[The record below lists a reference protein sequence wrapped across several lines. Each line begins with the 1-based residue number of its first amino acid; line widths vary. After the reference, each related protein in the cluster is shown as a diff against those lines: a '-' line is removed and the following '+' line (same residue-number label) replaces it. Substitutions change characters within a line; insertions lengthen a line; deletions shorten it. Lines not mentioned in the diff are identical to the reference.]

1 MNKDTIDRSKPPVSA
16 EIPRFKFPGYKK
28 IDISEKLTVYTY
40 EDYTQPLIT
49 MKAFFHKGAAE
60 EKIPGLASF
69 TAELMMRG
77 TKNRTASGI
86 AEETDMIGAGM
97 RSIGNWE
104 DTSIGITALAD
115 HCDKAFE
122 LLTDCLLNP
131 LFSENETERLR
142 KKFIADIK
150 EETSEPG
157 YLAKLALNSLFY
169 QGHPYSHPRD
179 GTIES
184 ISSLTRDDCINWHNS
199 MKERSKITVIIAGNG
214 DFDSLVSKF
223 RKELSTLPLSISTEY
238 KHDVFKYP
246 KENRVV
252 IINKADAK
260 QTSLRI
266 AKPSIS
272 RENDLY
278 PALVLANTV
287 YGGYFMSR
295 LNNLLREIKGYTYGV
310 HSNISARKNGPVM
323 SIGTDVNE
331 ESTADAVLDILSEM
345 ELISKNP
352 VKEEEFNTAMQY
364 LLGAFSRKIETPQ
377 QIAMMIQGADIYGLP
392 ANYFDDFFNDI
403 SKLTPEKVF
412 EAQKKY
418 LKPESL
424 VIAAAG
430 DAARLRDALKEFGEI
445 HLCDTEGN
453 IT

>member
-1 MNKDTIDRSKPPVSA
+1 MNKDSIDRSKPPVSA

-49 MKAFFHKGAAE
+49 MKAYFHKGAVE

-69 TAELMMRG
+69 TAELMLRG
-77 TKNRTASGI
+77 TKNRSASEI

-104 DTSIGITALAD
+104 DTSLGITVLAD
-115 HCDKAFE
+115 HSDKAFE
-122 LLTDCLLNP
+122 LLTDSFLNP
-131 LFSENETERLR
+131 VFSEDETERLR
-142 KKFIADIK
+142 KKFIADIR
-150 EETSEPG
+150 EETAEPG

-169 QGHPYSHPRD
+169 EGHPYSHPRD

-184 ISSLTRDDCINWHNS
+184 ISKITSHDCISWHNS
-199 MKERSKITVIIAGNG
+199 MKEQTKITVIIAGNA

-223 RKELSTLPLSISTEY
+223 RDKFSSLPQDTGGEY
-238 KHDVFKYP
+238 QHDEFKYP

-272 RENDLY
+272 RENELY

-323 SIGTDVNE
+323 SVGTDVNL

-345 ELISKNP
+345 ELISGNP

-392 ANYFDDFFNDI
+392 ADYFDDFFSDI

-418 LKPESL
+418 LKPESI

-430 DAARLRDALKEFGEI
+430 DAAKLRDALKEFGEI
-445 HLCDTEGN
+445 SICDTEGN
-453 IT
+453 IS